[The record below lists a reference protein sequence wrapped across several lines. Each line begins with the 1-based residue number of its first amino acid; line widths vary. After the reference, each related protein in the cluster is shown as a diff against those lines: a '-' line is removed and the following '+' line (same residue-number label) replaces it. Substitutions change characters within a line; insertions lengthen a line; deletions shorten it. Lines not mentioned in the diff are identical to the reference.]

1 LTEREVGKRPPAKLV
16 VHVPGLE
23 RVDVPLRRSV
33 LTLGRDARCDIT
45 LQSPYVSRVHARLDR
60 RGDSHF
66 IVDEGSR
73 NGTQLDGRE
82 VTAPARLYP
91 GARIT
96 VGNVEIWYML
106 DVPGDESTDK
116 WPPSAGAEVRRGGL
130 QLTVDE
136 STHRVWIEER
146 KVDVSLSL
154 LEFGFLHFLYSRR
167 GAVCT
172 REEIGAALW
181 GEGKYDYAM
190 LYRLAQ
196 RVRDKIEADPSH
208 PRYIISHRGIG
219 YALAI

>member
-1 LTEREVGKRPPAKLV
+1 VRKRPPAKLV

-45 LQSPYVSRVHARLDR
+45 LQSPYVSRLHARLDR
-60 RGDSHF
+60 RGGSHF

-73 NGTQLDGRE
+73 NGTQMDGRE

-96 VGNVEIWYML
+96 IANVEIWYML

-116 WPPSAGAEVRRGGL
+116 WLPSAGAELRRGGL
-130 QLTVDE
+130 QLSVDE
-136 STHRVWIEER
+136 STHRVWVEER
-146 KVDVSLSL
+146 NVDISLSP
-154 LEFGFLHFLYSRR
+154 LEYEFLHFLYSRR

-172 REEIGAALW
+172 REEIGAAVW
-181 GEGKYDYAM
+181 GEGKYEYAM

-196 RVRDKIEADPSH
+196 RVKQKIEADPAH
-208 PRYIISHRGIG
+208 ARYIISHRGIG

>member
-1 LTEREVGKRPPAKLV
+1 VGKRTVAKLV

-23 RVDVPLRRSV
+23 RVEVPLRREV
-33 LTLGRDARCDIT
+33 LSLGRDPKCDIV
-45 LQSPYVSRVHARLDR
+45 LQSPYVSRLHARLDK

-66 IVDEGSR
+66 ISDEGSR

-82 VTAPARLYP
+82 VTAPARLHP
-91 GARIT
+91 GALIT
-96 VGNVEIWYML
+96 IANVEIWYML
-106 DVPGDESTDK
+106 DVPGDESTDR
-116 WPPSAGAEVRRGGL
+116 WPPSAGAEVRRGSL

-136 STHRVWIEER
+136 STHRVWVEER

-172 REEIGAALW
+172 RDEIGAAVW

-196 RVRDKIEADPSH
+196 RVKQKIEADPSH

>member
-1 LTEREVGKRPPAKLV
+1 MGKRPPAKLV

-23 RVDVPLRRSV
+23 RVDVPLRRNV

-45 LQSPYVSRVHARLDR
+45 LQSPYVSRLHARLDR

-82 VTAPARLYP
+82 VTAPACLYP

-96 VGNVEIWYML
+96 IANVEIWYMP
-106 DVPGDESTDK
+106 DVPGNDSTDR
-116 WPPSAGAEVRRGGL
+116 WPPSAGPEVQRGGL

-154 LEFGFLHFLYSRR
+154 LEFGFLHFLYSHR
-167 GAVCT
+167 GTVCT
-172 REEIGAALW
+172 RGEIGAALW
-181 GEGKYDYAM
+181 GEGKFDYAM

>member
-1 LTEREVGKRPPAKLV
+1 MGKRTVAKLV

-23 RVDVPLRRSV
+23 RVEVPLRREV
-33 LTLGRDARCDIT
+33 LSLGRDPKCDVV
-45 LQSPYVSRVHARLDR
+45 LQSPYVSRLHARLDK

-66 IVDEGSR
+66 ISDEGSR
-73 NGTQLDGRE
+73 NGTQVDGKE
-82 VTAPARLYP
+82 LSAPARLHP
-91 GARIT
+91 GALIT
-96 VGNVEIWYML
+96 IANVEIWYML
-106 DVPGDESTDK
+106 DVPGDESTDR
-116 WPPSAGAEVRRGGL
+116 WPPSAGAEVRRGSL

-136 STHRVWIEER
+136 STHRVWVEER

-154 LEFGFLHFLYSRR
+154 LEFGFLHFLYSHR
-167 GAVCT
+167 GTVCT
-172 REEIGAALW
+172 RGEIGAALW

-208 PRYIISHRGIG
+208 PRYVISHRGIG

>member
-1 LTEREVGKRPPAKLV
+1 VGKRPPAKLV

-45 LQSPYVSRVHARLDR
+45 LQSPYVSRLHARLDR

-82 VTAPARLYP
+82 VTAPARLCP
-91 GARIT
+91 GALIT
-96 VGNVEIWYML
+96 IANVEIWYML
-106 DVPGDESTDK
+106 DVPGDESTDN
-116 WPPSAGAEVRRGGL
+116 WPPSAGAEVRTGGI

-172 REEIGAALW
+172 REEIGAAVW
-181 GEGKYDYAM
+181 GEGKYDKSM

-196 RVRDKIEADPSH
+196 RVRQKIEADPLH
-208 PRYIISHRGIG
+208 PRHIISHRGIG